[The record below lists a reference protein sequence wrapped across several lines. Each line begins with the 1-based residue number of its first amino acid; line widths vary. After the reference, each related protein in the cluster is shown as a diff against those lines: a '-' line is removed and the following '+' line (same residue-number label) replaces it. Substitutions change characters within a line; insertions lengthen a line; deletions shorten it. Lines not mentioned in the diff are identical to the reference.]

1 MKKFIYILTSII
13 LACTSCTGELTPD
26 NGHKKDGFV
35 LTIYNAPLTKA
46 IDNTGEAYERELRT
60 LDIFFYPKGET
71 ANPCVFYHHEDLTN
85 TFAQAEVDIYVVEDA
100 IRKIF
105 PTQNL
110 CDIFVIANLPESVK
124 PEDAVF
130 EAGHESTR
138 LNRLEAYVL
147 QNDDKDNPDF
157 EAEYDA
163 INKPFVMA
171 GLGVGQRDSKKNAAG
186 TISLVRASSKITLS
200 VAIPEYIDVK
210 KTINNIE
217 QTIRMVP
224 TTEDNP
230 SVNTMN
236 AALHNGS
243 YKGYLSKGVNDE
255 IKGFYLVSDK
265 QEFTYSKT
273 IAAEGTTPAKRVY
286 TCEIPFYTYAREW
299 AKGAADAPY
308 MTFEMKWGADKG
320 DGTVPI
326 YETYYYQILI
336 NGAGRTFLPNHW
348 YDMFVNVGVIGSTI
362 EIKPI
367 VIDHL
372 SFFVLDWS
380 DTISGVDHP
389 DEDVVLENYT
399 YFNVLTKRL
408 ELDNVTSGV
417 IQYKASHKIGWAVD
431 NTSTKNVEGV
441 ENLTTK
447 SGAFAIDCGSKTLQ
461 VETISGFTL
470 TDNGS
475 GLLRYDYTI
484 PEDIYSPVYIYLNLW
499 LEMDGNNGMSD
510 EEKAYSESVVIVQYP
525 PIYIIP
531 DKSTEYSIFVNG
543 RHRYTTNNI
552 TYRNGNTTY
561 NLSQT
566 SGTSDRGDQMYIISV
581 STLTSKDTFR
591 WRARAADQYVDKSYI
606 IGDPRTREPMNF
618 ANYNMTNNW
627 VKDKIPY
634 NANWDTYNRNVE
646 NGTGRRLQYYY
657 PTSTD
662 EEAYRIIA
670 PRFRMSSFYG
680 GNSQNCTPDGAVL
693 RCASYQEDGYPAG
706 RWRVP
711 TTAEVQF
718 VIMLQ
723 NEGVIVPVF
732 YDGNYYYSASQ
743 QISSNGEVRANS
755 DDNNTSSSVRCIYD
769 EWYWGAEKEATPN
782 NNFNGG
788 YEFTWGDEQITW

>member
-581 STLTSKDTFR
+581 SSLTSKDTFR

-646 NGTGRRLQYYY
+646 TGTGRRLQYYY